1 MTAIGFGQYCA
12 CFHNLEN
19 RMACVDALRDVL
31 DLTHAS
37 PPMRGIVLMPP
48 ASAGYGAA
56 KSAPADSGGLSPHP
70 PGGSA

>member
-1 MTAIGFGQYCA
+1 MTAIGFGLYCA
-12 CFHNLEN
+12 CFHYEN

-37 PPMRGIVLMPP
+37 PPMRGIVLIPP

-56 KSAPADSGGLSPHP
+56 KSAPANSSGLSPHP